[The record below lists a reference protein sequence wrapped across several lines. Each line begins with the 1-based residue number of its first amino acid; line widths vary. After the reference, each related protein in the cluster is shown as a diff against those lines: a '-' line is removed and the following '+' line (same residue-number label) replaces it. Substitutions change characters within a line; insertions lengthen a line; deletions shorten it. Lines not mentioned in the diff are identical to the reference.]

1 MIRGILPLF
10 NTYTL
15 NGLVM
20 SEAFNAGYADAYEGY
35 TRDPL
40 YAGNIEYEDGYN
52 EGLDDRYS
60 DQDY

>member
-1 MIRGILPLF
+1 
-10 NTYTL
+10 
-15 NGLVM
+15 M
-20 SEAFNAGYADAYEGY
+20 SEAFSAGYADAYEGY

-40 YAGNIEYEDGYN
+40 YAGNIEYEDGYK